1 MGKPKDDKRVKRKTM
16 QKRTLGTS
24 NIEASAIGLGCMSL
38 TDWTYGGLPADEAVK
53 FVQHA
58 LDQGITLLDT
68 ADIYGPFTSEEVVGR
83 AIKGRREQVVLAT
96 KGGLVVTDRETRAMR
111 PDGSPAHLKAACD
124 ASLQR
129 LGVEVIDLYQL
140 HRPDPQVPIEE
151 SVGAMADLV
160 VAGKVRAVGLS
171 ECNIPTLERAIKV
184 HPIASLQSEFSLWT
198 RDVLAE
204 ILPWCKSHNVAFLPF
219 APLGRGFLTGRYRS
233 ASAFAPND
241 FRARLPRF
249 QEDALAQNLAIV
261 DKVEAI
267 ARIHDATPGQIA
279 LAWVL
284 AQGEQVIPIPGTK
297 HAEYL
302 NENVEAASITLSQ
315 DDLRQLDELPS
326 AIGSRY

>member
-1 MGKPKDDKRVKRKTM
+1 M
-16 QKRTLGTS
+16 QQRTLGTS
-24 NIEASAIGLGCMSL
+24 NIQASAIGLGCMSL

-53 FVQHA
+53 LVQHA

-68 ADIYGPFTSEEVVGR
+68 ADVYGPFTSEEVVGR
-83 AIKGRREQVVLAT
+83 ALKGRREQVVLAS
-96 KGGLVVTDRETRAMR
+96 KGGLVVTDREKRTMHT
-111 PDGSPAHLKAACD
+111 DGSPAHLKAACD

-129 LGVEVIDLYQL
+129 LGVDVIDLYQL

-151 SVGAMADLV
+151 SVGALAELV
-160 VAGKVRAVGLS
+160 AAGKVRAIGLS
-171 ECNIPTLERAIKV
+171 ECNVPLLERAIKV
-184 HPIASLQSEFSLWT
+184 HPIASLQSELSLWT

-204 ILPWCKSHNVAFLPF
+204 ILPWCKAHGLAFLPF

-233 ASAFAPND
+233 TSSFAPND
-241 FRARLPRF
+241 FRARQPRF
-249 QEDALAQNLAIV
+249 QADALAQNLAIV
-261 DKVEAI
+261 DRVEAI
-267 ARIHDATPGQIA
+267 ARAHNAAPGQIA

-302 NENVEAASITLSQ
+302 DENIGAASIALSP
-315 DDLRQLDELPS
+315 DDLRQLDELPT